1 MSLDGLEIDLYRKK
15 KEKYIILLTCS
26 PMKVSLVFSL
36 GNLQLQCICRIA
48 HSKIMIS
55 KLTLIFWWSTNSKMD
70 SQSFAYFCTF
80 GLFGNMPFEFLEC
93 EF

>member
-1 MSLDGLEIDLYRKK
+1 M
-15 KEKYIILLTCS
+15 EKTCL
-26 PMKVSLVFSL
+26 PIKVSLVISFL
-36 GNLQLQCICRIA
+36 GSLQLQFISRIA

-80 GLFGNMPFEFLEC
+80 GLLGNMPF
-93 EF
+93 